1 MELLLVCC
9 RLPQV
14 IDGTHADLELVLS
27 SGIGD
32 HFPVVYSLLEA
43 YLSEKVAEDIFVFLD
58 VDVPLVGADL
68 QAVLLLTT
76 ELLADLADIPRKSRN
91 DNADDL
97 TRISDR
103 ANQIVRQLTLV
114 LLLALIG

>member
-1 MELLLVCC
+1 M
-9 RLPQV
+9 PQV
-14 IDGTHADLELVLS
+14 IDGTHAYLELILS

-43 YLSEKVAEDIFVFLD
+43 DLSKEVAENVFVFLD
-58 VDVPLVGADL
+58 VDVSLVRANL
-68 QAVLLLTT
+68 QAVLLLAA
-76 ELLADLADIPRKSRN
+76 ELLAYLADVPRESRD